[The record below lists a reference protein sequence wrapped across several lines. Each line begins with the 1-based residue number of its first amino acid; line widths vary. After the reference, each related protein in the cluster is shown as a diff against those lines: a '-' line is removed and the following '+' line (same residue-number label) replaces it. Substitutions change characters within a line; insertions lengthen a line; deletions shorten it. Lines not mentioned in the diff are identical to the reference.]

1 MQPVAAPQPRQQHLL
16 AEYASAWG
24 VVGGGVGKVT
34 KDATAKVLRDTKVVK
49 IACVQEDMG
58 NLWKCHDSDY
68 CGNLVS
74 SPMELEQN
82 DWKR

>member
-1 MQPVAAPQPRQQHLL
+1 MRALHAAFR
-16 AEYASAWG
+16 AMEVGG
-24 VVGGGVGKVT
+24 VGGVGKVT